1 MGRIVE
7 GLKSWWRLKQPPQN
21 LKENPVVEFS
31 AVLEVWGGAKE
42 TLLTFFFPS
51 VGGGAADFFE

>member
-21 LKENPVVEFS
+21 LKENPVMEFS
-31 AVLEVWGGAKE
+31 AVLVLWGAAE
-42 TLLTFFFPS
+42 EAVLIFFFSS
-51 VGGGAADFFE
+51 VEGAAEFFE